1 MDVLQVTE
9 GNATLAYRDAD
20 DEEEETWEDL
30 LEMEENVWDPH
41 AAQGTVMPVRFHL
54 GNSESHPRASA
65 EAVSFALQLT
75 CWVNS

>member
-1 MDVLQVTE
+1 MTE

-41 AAQGTVMPVRFHL
+41 AAQGTDDACAIPSR
-54 GNSESHPRASA
+54 
-65 EAVSFALQLT
+65 QLREPSKGQ
-75 CWVNS
+75 C